1 MPMAFASD
9 RDIRKEAWL
18 HRLGCATF
26 VAVGAAAGAGAFG
39 ERGAVVI
46 RATAI
51 YLFLLIVFRIAGRR
65 TLAQTTSFD
74 LVLILII
81 GDATQQALL
90 GEDNTLAGGALA
102 VLTLV
107 ALDVSLAYLKRL
119 FPVLD
124 RLIEGAPVMIVA
136 NGQPR
141 EAAMAANVLDVDDVI
156 AAAREN
162 HGLTDL
168 AHVREAVLEKDGKI
182 SVIPARGIRP

>member
-1 MPMAFASD
+1 MAFASD

-18 HRLGCATF
+18 HRLGCAAF
-26 VAVGAAAGAGAFG
+26 VAVAAAAGAGAFG

-168 AHVREAVLEKDGKI
+168 AHIREAVLEKDGKI